1 MERETKIA
9 KELLQRKL
17 KDQARLALQKVK
29 KKFFVLFNVF

>member
-29 KKFFVLFNVF
+29 KKIFFCLI